1 MILGFPTHPRKNLI
15 EEIDWIAANG
25 FDFVDLF
32 IEDDQASPEH
42 VNVTAI
48 SAILRRYGLG
58 VVGHTAWYL
67 PIGSPNKN
75 LRLAAVQEASRS
87 FGVFRDI
94 GVKLVTIHA
103 DWPSSMFSIDEG
115 VSFQTKSLRQL
126 VEEAGK
132 NDLEIV
138 YELSV
143 SRENTVENIDKVL
156 SGVPGLGF
164 HLDIGHANL
173 NGNKPER
180 FIEKLHSRLRHVHL
194 SDNNG
199 YEDLHLPVGC
209 GNINWEKTLKK
220 LKEHYDETITL
231 EIFSNEKH
239 YAQLSKQRVN
249 ELWSRL

>member
-1 MILGFPTHPRKNLI
+1 MILGFPTHPRRDLA
-15 EEIDWIAANG
+15 EEINWIAANG
-25 FDFVDLF
+25 FDFIDLF
-32 IEDDQASPEH
+32 IEDDQASPERINLAE
-42 VNVTAI
+42 VST
-48 SAILRRYGLG
+48 ILRRYGLG
-58 VVGHTAWYL
+58 AVGHTAWYL
-67 PIGSPNKN
+67 PIGSPNRN
-75 LRLAAVQEASRS
+75 LRSAAVQEVTRTFETFKS
-87 FGVFRDI
+87 I
-94 GVKLVTIHA
+94 GVKLVTVHA

-115 VSFQTKSLRQL
+115 VSFQSESLRQL
-126 VEEAGK
+126 VKEASK
-132 NDLEIV
+132 NGLEIV

-156 SGVPGLGF
+156 CDVPELGF

-180 FIEKLHSRLRHVHL
+180 FIERFHSRLRHVHL

-220 LKEHYDETITL
+220 LKECYDGTITL
-231 EIFSNEKH
+231 EIFSNER
-239 YAQLSKQRVN
+239 YCAQLSKQRVN